1 MQLTRFPIVI
11 AIAIGLNLLG
21 HGLSSANW
29 QTKWEKTLAAAIEE
43 GEVRVFTGG
52 GYEAVYPEFQKAF
65 PDIKLIGITGRGS
78 QIALRIMAERR
89 AGKYLAD
96 VCICGITTP
105 YKILYGGKAVVP
117 LRPVLVLP
125 DILDKSKWFEKKH
138 RYVDPEGKYIFAFMG
153 NVGAAGQIAYNTN
166 LVDPKQFKSYW
177 DFVKPKW
184 RGKVAIR
191 HPKEPGAVK
200 GSLRF
205 FYFNPELGPKYLR
218 ALFGELNATYYRGFA
233 QGLDWVARG
242 KYPLC
247 ILCPNIYE
255 GKKQGLPIDQPSLLK
270 EGTSL
275 SPGYGSIVKF
285 KNAPNP
291 NAADVFINWIL
302 SREGQAK
309 LQSTVA
315 IRSRGTRIL
324 NSLRND
330 VPKDHIPKE
339 LQRIKGEKYLFASQ
353 PQMMDM
359 SPITKLINKTLAEAK
374 KK

>member
-1 MQLTRFPIVI
+1 MKITRLVLFV
-11 AIAIGLNLLG
+11 AIALGLNL
-21 HGLSSANW
+21 SSQGSSLANW
-29 QTKWEKTLAAAIEE
+29 QTDWEKTLAAAKKE
-43 GEVRVFTGG
+43 GQVRVFTGG
-52 GYEAVYPEFQKAF
+52 GYEAVYPAFQKAF
-65 PDIKLIGITGRGS
+65 PDIKLIGMTGPGS

-96 VCICGITTP
+96 VCICGVTTP
-105 YKILYGGKAVVP
+105 YAILYKGKAVVP
-117 LRPVLVLP
+117 IRPVLVRP
-125 DILDKSKWFEKKH
+125 DILDKSKWFEGKH
-138 RYVDPEGKYIFAFMG
+138 RYIDPEGKYIFAFMG
-153 NVGAAGQIAYNTN
+153 NVGSAGQIAYNTK
-166 LVDPKQFKSYW
+166 LIDIKDFKSYW
-177 DFVKPKW
+177 DFVKAEW

-191 HPKEPGAVK
+191 HPNEPGHVK

-205 FYFNPELGPKYLR
+205 FYFHPELGPKYLR

-242 KYPLC
+242 KYPIC

-255 GKKQGLPIDQPSLLK
+255 GKQQGLPIDQPPLLK

-291 NAADVFINWIL
+291 NAADIFINWIL

-315 IRSRGTRIL
+315 NRFKRSRIL
-324 NSLRND
+324 NSLRDD

-339 LQRIKGEKYLFASQ
+339 LQRIKGGKYLFASQ

-359 SPITKLINKTLAEAK
+359 KPINKLVKKILAGAK
-374 KK
+374 KN